1 MPPSM
6 SVPSVSVVMPAYN
19 HERFVGAAIESVL
32 NQTVSDLELIV
43 VDDGSTDATAAV
55 VTSYDDERIRYHYQ
69 DNQDAYNA
77 LNNGMGLSRG
87 RCIAIINSDDVY
99 EETRLERMMQV
110 HEALGAD
117 CIFSDVT
124 VITDT
129 GEPVTDP
136 SFWWIQ
142 WHENN
147 RRYYFDYKDL
157 YAAFLHANIMV
168 TTSNLFMSRQAMET
182 VGDFAPLRYLHDYDY
197 IFRLLNAFPDSV
209 VYLHDEKLLQ
219 YRLHGS
225 NTLSQAAVIG
235 REQDLTIIRDNLLRK
250 CPEDLHDYLNIGI
263 DRIIALEH
271 ELVQAR
277 AELEAATAAESDDRN
292 APAGATR
299 RPFRR
304 LINKLF
310 R

>member
-1 MPPSM
+1 MSPSM

-19 HERFVGAAIESVL
+19 HERFVGAAVESVL
-32 NQTVSDLELIV
+32 NQTFPDFELIV
-43 VDDGSTDATAAV
+43 VDDGSTDNTAGV
-55 VTSYDDERIRYHYQ
+55 VKSYDDERITYHYQ

-77 LNNGMGLSRG
+77 LNNGLGLSRG

-99 EETRLERMMQV
+99 AATRLERLMQV
-110 HEALGAD
+110 HEDLSAH
-117 CIFSDVT
+117 CIFSDIT
-124 VITDT
+124 LITDT
-129 GEPVTDP
+129 GEPITDS

-168 TTSNLFMSRQAMET
+168 TTSNLFMTRQAMEA

-225 NTLSQAAVIG
+225 NTLSEAAVIG
-235 REQDLTIIRDNLLRK
+235 REQDLKIIRDNLLRK
-250 CPEDLHDYLNIGI
+250 CPGDLHDYLNIGI
-263 DRIIALEH
+263 DRMVALEH

-277 AELEAATAAESDDRN
+277 SELEAGKASGTGERN
-292 APAGATR
+292 APACVTR
-299 RPFRR
+299 SPLRR
-304 LINKLF
+304 LASKLF